1 MMNAFHGLMTTQ
13 GWGKNLRDG
22 GHVNRNSP
30 NYKKQREK
38 RLQKKRNRIFKNCG
52 TTTNNVNIY
61 NTRRGKMTEKIFEE
75 IMTENAKLMSDTKP
89 QI

>member
-1 MMNAFHGLMTTQ
+1 MVEEITSELEDMSTETPQTT
-13 GWGKNLRDG
+13 K
-22 GHVNRNSP
+22 SKE
-30 NYKKQREK
+30 KKDCR
-38 RLQKKRNRIFKNCG
+38 KKRNRIFKNCG

-61 NTRRGKMTEKIFEE
+61 NTRRGKMTEKIFEA